1 LARFVG
7 RNEEAVVIPDFD
19 QDGYLPPG
27 VHPATIDEIAER
39 FGWQSEPRQVQMES
53 LDWLLEAARQARISG
68 L

>member
-39 FGWQSEPRQVQMES
+39 FGW
-53 LDWLLEAARQARISG
+53 
-68 L
+68 